1 MTDNA
6 TSLLDKAIY
15 FIQQKEE
22 KMSGTVII
30 IIILAVIALFVIWI
44 YNSLVR
50 AKVRVDEAWSDIT
63 VQLKRRY
70 DLIPNL
76 VNTVKGYASH
86 EKTVFEDVTEAR
98 AQALNAQTV
107 TEAAKAD
114 NQFQAALKSLFAV
127 AEAYP
132 DLKANQSFQQLQAE
146 LVDTE
151 DKIQAAR
158 RFYNGAARDLNVK
171 IQTFPTNIFAGMLGF
186 KKRDFFDVDA
196 AEAPAVNQPVNVDFS
211 ADSKPAAKK

>member
-1 MTDNA
+1 
-6 TSLLDKAIY
+6 
-15 FIQQKEE
+15 
-22 KMSGTVII
+22 
-30 IIILAVIALFVIWI
+30 LAALALIVVFI
-44 YNSLVR
+44 YNGLVR
-50 AKVRVDEAWSDIT
+50 AKVRVDEAWSDIS

-76 VNTVKGYASH
+76 VNTVKGYAAH
-86 EKTVFEDVTEAR
+86 EKTVFEEVTEAR
-98 AQALNAQTV
+98 ANALSAQTV

-171 IQTFPTNIFAGMLGF
+171 IQTFPTNIFAGLLGF
-186 KKRDFFDVDA
+186 KQRDFFEVDA
-196 AEAPAVNQPVNVDFS
+196 AETAAVNQPVNVDFS
-211 ADSKPAAKK
+211 ADSKPKAK